1 MQSVQAAISILLL
14 LLSTVVV
21 DVVDAFSPPIA
32 ASPILGIGALLFRPK
47 VKIVKS
53 SDHVVD
59 VDIDGSKSV
68 YGNGGEDALTQ
79 AGKFFVDAFW

>member
-53 SDHVVD
+53 SDHVV